1 MDEKS
6 YQRLKPAVTVFLIIL
21 VCLAVLRAQY
31 LLAVIGIA
39 TGLIFL
45 RFIGAP
51 SKRFIDERERSIQ
64 EKAAQITYLIFAPTL
79 GLSSLIMLLLA
90 RDQFFFLE
98 SLGVI
103 FAYLTILLISLYT
116 ISSYFL
122 NRKYGGNGQ
131 EE

>member
-6 YQRLKPAVTVFLIIL
+6 YQRLKPAVTVFLILL

-31 LLAVIGIA
+31 LLAAVGIV

-45 RFIGAP
+45 RFIGSP
-51 SKRFIDERERSIQ
+51 SKRFMDERERSIQ

-79 GLSSLIMLLLA
+79 GLSSLIMLLAA
-90 RDQFFFLE
+90 RDQYFFLE